1 MNVEQPPNV
10 NCTHFHR
17 MRKCDAMVSEKDA
30 KDKKVTN
37 KLGWKTMKQREGEK

>member
-17 MRKCDAMVSEKDA
+17 MRKCDAMVSEKDGQRKA
-30 KDKKVTN
+30 KEKKLQIN
-37 KLGWKTMKQREGEK
+37 QDGRQ